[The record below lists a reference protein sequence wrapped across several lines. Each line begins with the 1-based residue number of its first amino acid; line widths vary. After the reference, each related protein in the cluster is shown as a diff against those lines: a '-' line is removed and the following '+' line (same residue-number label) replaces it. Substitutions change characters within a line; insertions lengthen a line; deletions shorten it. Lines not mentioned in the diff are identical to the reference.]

1 MFPLTPQQ
9 PGVIEPGRAVIRIR
23 EGRVLNQLEL
33 SVVDSLG
40 EASLTLVNPGKQLGS
55 AENIV

>member
-1 MFPLTPQQ
+1 MFPLTSQQ
-9 PGVIEPGRAVIRIR
+9 PGVIKPGRAVIRIR
-23 EGRVLNQLEL
+23 EGRVLNKLEL

-40 EASLTLVNPGKQLGS
+40 EASLALVNPGKQLGS